1 MVFSIEQLGLL
12 GLFLNTFLSAS
23 ILPFPSEPGILLAAK
38 FFNSYSV
45 FIVAVIGGFIG
56 AVSNYYI
63 GLKGLH
69 NFLVKREPEKEKKA
83 QKLLDKYGSIVL
95 LAAPWIPFI
104 GDPIMI
110 VVGALRMDFKKFA
123 LLAIAARVIKTAAL
137 IFFSIK
143 LFSGF

>member
-12 GLFLNTFLSAS
+12 GLFLNTILSAS
-23 ILPFPSEPGILLAAK
+23 ILPLPSEPSILLAAK

-69 NFLVKREPEKEKKA
+69 NFLVKREPKKEREA
-83 QKLLDKYGSIVL
+83 QKLLDKYGSLVL
-95 LAAPWIPFI
+95 LAAPWIPFV

-123 LLAIAARVIKTAAL
+123 LLAIVARVVKTAAL
-137 IFFSIK
+137 IFFSVS
-143 LFSGF
+143 LFGSL

>member
-1 MVFSIEQLGLL
+1 MVFSIEQFGLA
-12 GLFLNTFLSAS
+12 GLFLNTILSAS
-23 ILPFPSEPGILLAAK
+23 IFPLPSEPSILLAAS
-38 FFNSYSV
+38 FFNIYSV

-69 NFLVKREPEKEKKA
+69 NFLVKREPKKEKEA
-83 QKLLDKYGSIVL
+83 QKLLDKYGNAVL

-104 GDPIMI
+104 GDPLMI

-123 LLAIAARVIKTAAL
+123 LLAFAARVIKTAAL
-137 IFFSIK
+137 IFFSVS
-143 LFSGF
+143 LFGSL

>member
-1 MVFSIEQLGLL
+1 MVFSIEQFGLA
-12 GLFLNTFLSAS
+12 GLFLNTILSAS
-23 ILPFPSEPGILLAAK
+23 IFPLPSEPSILLAAS
-38 FFNSYSV
+38 FFNIYSV

-69 NFLVKREPEKEKKA
+69 KFLVKREPKKEKEA
-83 QKLLDKYGSIVL
+83 QKLLDKYGNAVL

-104 GDPIMI
+104 GDPLMI

-123 LLAIAARVIKTAAL
+123 LLAFAARVIKTAAL
-137 IFFSIK
+137 IFFSVS
-143 LFSGF
+143 LFGSL

>member
-1 MVFSIEQLGLL
+1 MNAI
-12 GLFLNTFLSAS
+12 LSAS
-23 ILPFPSEPGILLAAK
+23 ILPLPSEPSIILAAK

-45 FIVAVIGGFIG
+45 FIVAAIGGFIG
-56 AVSNYYI
+56 AISNYYI

-83 QKLLDKYGSIVL
+83 QKLLDKYGSLVL

-104 GDPIMI
+104 GDPLMI

-123 LLAIAARVIKTAAL
+123 LLAIVARAIKTAAL
-137 IFFSIK
+137 IFFSVS
-143 LFSGF
+143 LFGSL